1 MDLAGFTVMTR
12 ASRVARVALESW
24 PRARGLA
31 CLLAW
36 CPWFGMSFSL
46 VFTTTGFFTVMTR
59 VALESWPR
67 ARGLACLL
75 AWCLRRHEACQKRE
89 RGLPLIR
96 LAHGR

>member
-12 ASRVARVALESW
+12 ASRVALESW

-67 ARGLACLL
+67 ARGYRVTARIPEDNPQRSDTANSCL
-75 AWCLRRHEACQKRE
+75 
-89 RGLPLIR
+89 GS
-96 LAHGR
+96 